1 MDDPFVSTAV
11 LRLRALDTS
20 QNEATPAC
28 HQGQMDGMPAPCPL
42 CGQGSPG
49 KSTEGKRRSA
59 GLYPSSHLPT
69 PGPPVG

>member
-20 QNEATPAC
+20 QDEATPAC

-42 CGQGSPG
+42 CGRGVQVKAQRERGEVQGCIPP
-49 KSTEGKRRSA
+49 A
-59 GLYPSSHLPT
+59 YLPT